1 MISDGEYLTGL
12 WFENSRDTLK
22 HELNCEEKELPIF
35 KKATKWLGV
44 YFSGKNPDF
53 TPKYKVNNLTP
64 FRKEVID
71 IVNTVEY
78 GKLLTYNDIFKIIAK
93 NRSIEKSQV
102 KQLGEQSV

>member
-1 MISDGEYLTGL
+1 MA
-12 WFENSRDTLK
+12 W
-22 HELNCEEKELPIF
+22 CIF
-35 KKATKWLGV
+35 QRKKILILHL
-44 YFSGKNPDF
+44 
-53 TPKYKVNNLTP
+53 KYKVNNLTP

-78 GKLLTYNDIFKIIAK
+78 GKLLTYNDIFKTIAK